1 MNLRMMHEQLVQ
13 KIQQFSNDSREHR
26 QVYKRLTQLL
36 PDRFKRMVATYKA
49 KGLGGSE
56 CARAVL
62 VSDELIAHLQEI
74 SAVGASSME
83 ARIQYETHLMLI
95 DARQSI
101 NKAARS
107 FK

>member
-13 KIQQFSNDSREHR
+13 KIQQFSHDSQEHR

-36 PDRFKRMVATYKA
+36 PDRFRKMVNAKKA
-49 KGLGGSE
+49 QGLAGSE

-62 VSDELIAHLQEI
+62 VSDELLAHLQEI
-74 SAVGASSME
+74 SHVGATSLE
-83 ARIQYETHLMLI
+83 ARIQYETHVMLI

-101 NKAARS
+101 RAASRTY
-107 FK
+107 

>member
-13 KIQQFSNDSREHR
+13 KIQQFSHDAQEHR

-36 PDRFKRMVATYKA
+36 PDRFKQMVATRKA
-49 KGLGGSE
+49 GGLGASE

-74 SAVGASSME
+74 SKVGATSME
-83 ARIQYETHLMLI
+83 ARIQYETHVMLV

-101 NKAARS
+101 RAAARHP
-107 FK
+107 